1 MKNCLIFYIELIVWR
16 KCVHTDYS
24 KAQKKYSVDIATK
37 IHQRIDE
44 IQSATSV
51 EMLVHY
57 SIGRCHQLA
66 GNRKGEYA
74 MDLVHPYRIVF
85 EQVDGEI
92 EVVKI
97 IKIED
102 YH

>member
-1 MKNCLIFYIELIVWR
+1 MLNIQYRTNSLEKVC
-16 KCVHTDYS
+16 TDYS
-24 KAQKKYSVDIATK
+24 KAQKKYSVDMANK
-37 IHQRIDE
+37 IHQRISE
-44 IQSATSV
+44 IQSAISV
-51 EMLVHY
+51 EMLVRF
-57 SIGRCHQLA
+57 SIGRCHQLT

-85 EQVDGEI
+85 EHINGKI
-92 EVVKI
+92 EFVKI